1 MAAASVFATQQA
13 EELGFV
19 LMPESAEEFCARY
32 WAGKLSYSAEHAVAL
47 EQTARELSGVSVGCR
62 LHDRTYAG
70 FTDCS
75 TTARDWR
82 KLKVAVF
89 SLFEFCL
96 LAIATENERTNGH
109 ELEEWSKR
117 RRRDED
123 SSVAISECMV
133 MHRTGYGDELM
144 FADNKLDWPVWRVLF
159 ELGVDPAMVGTDG

>member
-89 SLFEFCL
+89 SLAEFRGM
-96 LAIATENERTNGH
+96 AIAVENERTNAS
-109 ELEEWSKR
+109 ELEQWSKMR
-117 RRRDED
+117 RGNETAL
-123 SSVAISECMV
+123 VPVEECMV
-133 MHRTGYGDELM
+133 LHRPRYGEPVRFVDEQ
-144 FADNKLDWPVWRVLF
+144 LDWPVWRVLF
-159 ELGVDPAMVGTDG
+159 ELGVAPAMVEPNG